1 MNHKSRVWNSALGG
15 LLKRLQP
22 IPKKEFDAM
31 AEATRIVVGLGNPGN
46 EYVNTRHNIG
56 FEVIDSLAEQLN
68 IDVRKRK
75 FQARF
80 GLGEFSNKKLI
91 LLKPWRYMNRS
102 GHPVATAV
110 GFYKLDLT
118 DLLVVSDDLALPP
131 GKIRIRPGGSA
142 GGHNGLADIIE
153 KLGSEKFAR
162 LRIGI
167 GQSGRENAV
176 DFVLDKPPKQ
186 DRALL
191 DEAIQRA
198 KLAVLSWLEDGIEA
212 TMNKFNSG

>member
-1 MNHKSRVWNSALGG
+1 MNPKSRAWKSALGG
-15 LLKRLQP
+15 ILKRLQP
-22 IPKKEFDAM
+22 IPKREFDAM
-31 AEATRIVVGLGNPGN
+31 AEATRIVVGLGNPGD

-56 FEVIDSLAEQLN
+56 FEVIDSLAEHLN

-75 FQARF
+75 FGARF

-102 GHPVATAV
+102 GHPVATV
-110 GFYKLDLT
+110 IGFYKLDLT
-118 DLLVVSDDLALPP
+118 DLLVVTDDMALPP
-131 GKIRIRPGGSA
+131 GKIRIKPAGSA

-198 KLAVLSWLEDGIEA
+198 KLAVLSWLENGIEA